1 MKHGITLFLTLVSTA
16 LCVPFFAEMPRGNT
30 TNESYVQAKKTLDR
44 RVYFDHR
51 VTLYCAAT
59 FDRHRTV
66 KLPKGFKAPSDK
78 KRARRLEWEHVIP
91 AQWFGREFDAWKY
104 GSFECTDGAGRG
116 RQCAERVS
124 REFRLMHADMYNLFP
139 AIGAVNRIRSNYPYT
154 EFPEFIPATFGSCPM
169 KVYRKKVEPPAFARG
184 EISRAALYM
193 QWAYP
198 ERVKLSRTMSEM
210 MTRWNETYPVSAWE
224 CLRSRRIEA
233 LQGNENPFVK
243 EPCRRAKLW

>member
-1 MKHGITLFLTLVSTA
+1 MKHGVTLFLTLVSAA
-16 LCVPFFAEMPRGNT
+16 LCAPAFAEAPRGNT

-59 FDRHRTV
+59 FNRNRTV
-66 KLPKGFKAPSDK
+66 KLPKGFKTPSDK
-78 KRARRLEWEHVIP
+78 KRAQRLEWEHVIP
-91 AQWFGREFDAWKY
+91 AQWFGREFD
-104 GSFECTDGAGRG
+104 AGRG

-154 EFPEFIPATFGSCPM
+154 ELPAFIPATFGSCPM
-169 KVYRKKVEPPAFARG
+169 KVYRKMVEPPAFARG
-184 EISRAALYM
+184 EIARAALYM

-198 ERVKLSRTMSEM
+198 GRVKLTRKMSEM
-210 MTRWNETYPVSAWE
+210 MTRWNETYPVSDWE
-224 CLRSRRIEA
+224 CLRARRIEA

-243 EPCRRAKLW
+243 EPCRRDKRW

>member
-1 MKHGITLFLTLVSTA
+1 MKKVLALFLTLSVIVLGTPS
-16 LCVPFFAEMPRGNT
+16 FANQSRGNT
-30 TNESYVQAKKTLDR
+30 TLESYVQAKKTLDQ

-51 VTLYCAAT
+51 VTLYCGAT
-59 FDRHRTV
+59 YDKRRTV
-66 KLPKGFKAPSDK
+66 MLPKGFKTPSDK
-78 KRARRLEWEHVIP
+78 KRAKRVEWEHVIP

-104 GSFECTDGAGRG
+104 GSFECTDGSGRG

-154 EFPEFIPATFGSCPM
+154 EFPSFIPSTFGSCPM
-169 KVYRKKVEPPAFARG
+169 KVHRKKAEPPPAARG
-184 EISRAALYM
+184 QIARAALYM

-198 ERVKLSRTMSEM
+198 ERVKLSEKMNKLM
-210 MTRWNETYPVSAWE
+210 LRWNETYPVSAWE
-224 CLRSRRIEA
+224 CLRAKRIES

-243 EPCRRAKLW
+243 EPCRKAKIW